1 MFINFINLLPVILI
15 ALGAMVTLAMEPF
28 LKNPNKHKVLPWVSA
43 VFLVLAAGSFSFAQQ
58 DTLYDIFAMDPIR
71 RLLGITIIFCAF
83 LGVGGLQMTLA
94 REEQEGG
101 EPYGLLLLAT
111 AGALLM
117 TQAMDFVALFIG
129 MELAAFPV
137 YGLVGLRRKNRN
149 GNEAVFKY
157 FVTNAVFSV
166 VFLYG
171 ISLIYGAT
179 GSSHFSASILE
190 GRTSIY
196 YAGLILVIFGLL
208 FKAGAAPVHFW
219 VADVYTGAPVAVTG
233 FMAAVVK
240 VGALAALGSVWL
252 GALVTRVGAA
262 PAWNLMEPVSV
273 GGAPAKLGILILV
286 VAIVSIVI
294 GAFSG
299 LMQKSIRRILA
310 FSAVMNAGFIVLGLL
325 LPDYAGTGSV
335 QLGSMYFYL
344 VTYALASAGAL
355 VGISAL
361 SGKDDYRETLDGLRG
376 HARRKPLEGF
386 AIVICLA
393 SLAGLPPAAGFLA
406 KFTLFAGVFS
416 AGWVVIGILGFALSV
431 VAAFY
436 YIRIAAVLFAPAHSE
451 DAHHKPCNFPE
462 SDVFLL
468 RLGVVLAAFAL
479 LILGVFPS
487 VSLIVA

>member
-1 MFINFINLLPVILI
+1 MFISLINLLPVILI

-28 LKNPNKHKVLPWVSA
+28 LKNESKHKVLPWVSA
-43 VFLVLAAGSFSFAQQ
+43 AFLVFAASSFAFARLE
-58 DTLYDIFAMDPIR
+58 TLYDIFAMDPIR
-71 RLLGITIIFCAF
+71 RLLGLTVIFCAF
-83 LGVGGLQMTLA
+83 LGVGGLQTTLI
-94 REEQEGG
+94 REQHEGG

-111 AGALLM
+111 VGALLM

-137 YGLVGLRRKNRN
+137 YGLVGFRRQNRN

-190 GRTSIY
+190 GRTAIY
-196 YAGLILVIFGLL
+196 YVGLILVIFGLL

-252 GALVTRVGAA
+252 GALVTRVGTAA
-262 PAWNLMEPVSV
+262 AWNLMEPVSV
-273 GGAPAKLGILILV
+273 SGAPVKLGFLILV
-286 VAIVSIVI
+286 VAIISIVI
-294 GAFSG
+294 SAFSG

-344 VTYALASAGAL
+344 VTYALASAGTL
-355 VGISAL
+355 VGVASL
-361 SGKDDYRETLDGLRG
+361 SGKEDVKETLEGLRG
-376 HARRKPLEGF
+376 SARHKPLEGF

-416 AGWVVIGILGFALSV
+416 AGWVVFGILGFALSV

-436 YIRIAAVLFAPAHSE
+436 YIRIAAVLFAPPHSGV
-451 DAHHKPCNFPE
+451 HHKPCSFAE
-462 SDVFLL
+462 SNVFLL
-468 RLGVVLAAFAL
+468 RLGIVLAAFAL
-479 LILGVFPS
+479 LILGIFPS

>member
-1 MFINFINLLPVILI
+1 MFVSLMNLLPVIFV
-15 ALGAMVTLAMEPF
+15 ALGAMISLAMEPF
-28 LKNPNKHKVLPWVSA
+28 LKNENKHKVLPWV
-43 VFLVLAAGSFSFAQQ
+43 AAGSLAFAASSFALAQQ

-71 RLLGITIIFCAF
+71 RLLGLTVILCAF
-83 LGVGGLQMTLA
+83 LGVGGLQTTLA
-94 REEQEGG
+94 REKQEGG

-111 AGALLM
+111 VGALLM

-137 YGLVGLRRKNRN
+137 YGLVGLRRTNHN

-157 FVTNAVFSV
+157 FITNAVFSV

-171 ISLIYGAT
+171 VSLIYGAT
-179 GSSHFSASILE
+179 GSSHFSGAILE
-190 GRTSIY
+190 GRTAIY

-262 PAWNLMEPVSV
+262 PAWNLMEPVAV
-273 GGAPAKLGILILV
+273 GGAPLKLGLLVLV
-286 VAIVSIVI
+286 VSMLSIVI

-310 FSAVMNAGFIVLGLL
+310 FSAVMNAGFIALGLL

-335 QLGSMYFYL
+335 QLGPMYFYL
-344 VTYALASAGAL
+344 ITYAIASAGAL
-355 VGISAL
+355 IGVAAL
-361 SGKDDYRETLDGLRG
+361 SGKEDSKETLEGLRG
-376 HARRKPLEGF
+376 SARRKPLEGF

-416 AGWVVIGILGFALSV
+416 AGWVVVGILGFVLSV

-451 DAHHKPCNFPE
+451 ATTKPCGFSE
-462 SDVFLL
+462 SNVFLL
-468 RLGVVLAAFAL
+468 RLGIVLAAFAL
-479 LILGVFPS
+479 LILGIFPS